1 MKATNS
7 LILPPF
13 SALYSLATRLRLAAY
28 RRHLFSVTKL
38 NVPVISVGNLTTGGT
53 GKTPLVEWVCR
64 VIADQGKR
72 VCVLTRGFGRQ
83 NPNQQI
89 VVSDGTKILADVSEA
104 GDEPLLLAK
113 NLVGVAAVVC
123 NSNRAVAGN
132 WAINNLQSQ
141 VFVLDDGFQHLRL
154 ARDLNIVTIDAT
166 NPWGGGLLPYGHL
179 REPLSGLVRADCVV
193 LTRTEEPA
201 ELAPLIETVQKVV
214 GPAVPIFR
222 SRMCSS
228 GWRDLNGDHI
238 EQPSLILQP
247 VGAICGLGNPQ
258 SFFNHLGREGFELV
272 FERAFPDHYNY
283 QQADVDQVVVQAKQK
298 GARSILTT
306 AKDAVKLASLQF
318 EIPCYVLEIE
328 ISIAAEADLLQLIQK
343 QLS

>member
-1 MKATNS
+1 MKASNA

-28 RRHLFSVTKL
+28 RRHLFSVTRL
-38 NVPVISVGNLTTGGT
+38 DVPVISVGNMTTGGT

-64 VIADQGKR
+64 VIAGQGKR

-83 NPNQQI
+83 SPNEQI
-89 VVSDGTKILADVSEA
+89 VVSDGNKILADVSQA

-113 NLVGVAAVVC
+113 NLIGVAAVVC
-123 NSNRAVAGN
+123 NSSRAVAGN
-132 WAINNLQSQ
+132 WAINNLQSE

-214 GPAVPIFR
+214 GPAVPVFR
-222 SRMCSS
+222 SRMCTF
-228 GWRDLNGDHI
+228 GWRDLNGDHV
-238 EQPSLILQP
+238 EQASLIP
-247 VGAICGLGNPQ
+247 RPASAICGVGNPQ
-258 SFFNHLGREGFELV
+258 SFFNHLRREGFELV

-283 QQADVDQVVVQAKQK
+283 QQADVDKVVAQAKQK

-318 EIPCYVLEIE
+318 EIPCYVLEIK
-328 ISIAAEADLLQLIQK
+328 ISIAEEADLLQLIQN